1 MRRLALLALAVA
13 LLVAVP
19 RVVDVT
25 ALPTQVSDLLGAPEA
40 ERTRAVVVRVTDG
53 DTLKVRL
60 PNGSEKDVRI
70 LGIDTPEVYPELE
83 CGGQEG
89 TTGMAALAP
98 VGSKVVLI
106 SDPTQGNRDQ
116 YGRLLRYVHRS
127 GKDVG
132 LAQLTSGRA
141 RVFIFR
147 NDPLQRAEAYRK
159 AERRAQRAGRGS
171 WPQCWR

>member
-1 MRRLALLALAVA
+1 MRRLALLVLLAAV
-13 LLVAVP
+13 LVGLP
-19 RVVDVT
+19 KMVDLT
-25 ALPTQVSDLLGAPEA
+25 ALPAQVAGLTGAPEA
-40 ERTRAVVVRVTDG
+40 GRTRAVVVRVTDG

-60 PNGSEKDVRI
+60 ANGSERDVRI
-70 LGIDTPEVYPELE
+70 LGIDTPEVYPRLE

-89 TTGMAALAP
+89 TTAMEALAP
-98 VGSKVVLI
+98 VGSKVVLV
-106 SDPTQGNRDQ
+106 SDSTQGDRDQ

-147 NDPLQRAEAYRK
+147 DDPLRRAEAYRE
-159 AERRAQRAGRGS
+159 AERRAQKAGRGS